1 MIGALFGVFAAFSW
15 GGGDFLGGLASRRLP
30 TFFVVATSQAAA
42 LALLIPVA
50 LLAGGVPPG
59 GAELLTTALAGVV
72 GGTGVLSLYHG
83 FAHGRISI
91 VASVAG
97 TLAALIPVG
106 VSIAQGEI
114 PSPLRLLGFALAI
127 VAIII
132 VSTSSVEHAVIG
144 EAGAHADASSGAA
157 AGGGIL
163 YGLTAGICFA
173 GFSLIFASVQSTLGA
188 TAAIGLPTIAWLLTI
203 LRIASVVALTLVF
216 ITARLVGRRPPGD
229 EPIRAG
235 AIPTGLLPRL
245 RLVALLA
252 AAGTGDTLGN
262 LFFFLSSGESG
273 VAVAAVFTSIA
284 PITTVIFAALLLG
297 ERVGRRQG
305 AGIALAGVATVAI
318 ALGGVA

>member
-1 MIGALFGVFAAFSW
+1 MIGALFGVIAAFSW

-30 TFFVVATSQAAA
+30 TFLVVASSQAVA

-50 LLAGGVPPG
+50 LIGGGVPPSG
-59 GAELLTTALAGVV
+59 TALLTTAFAGVV

-91 VASVAG
+91 VASIAG

-106 VSIAQGEI
+106 VSIAEGEV
-114 PSPLRLLGFALAI
+114 PTLLRLFGFVAAI

-132 VSTSSVEHAVIG
+132 VSTSSVEHAVAG

-157 AGGGIL
+157 TRGGAIYGI
-163 YGLTAGICFA
+163 TAGICFA
-173 GFSLIFASVQSTLGA
+173 GFSLIFAGVESDA
-188 TAAIGLPTIAWLLTI
+188 TVWLLTI
-203 LRIASVVALTLVF
+203 LRIASVSALMLVF
-216 ITARLVGRRPPGD
+216 LAARLVGRRPPGD

-235 AIPTGLLPRL
+235 AIPVGLLPRM
-245 RLVALLA
+245 RLLLLLA
-252 AAGTGDTLGN
+252 AAGMGDTMGN

-297 ERVGRRQG
+297 ERVSARQG
-305 AGIALAGVATVAI
+305 LGIALAGVATIAI

>member
-1 MIGALFGVFAAFSW
+1 MIGALFGVIAAFSW

-42 LALLIPVA
+42 LALLVPVA
-50 LLAGGVPPG
+50 LIAGGAPPSG
-59 GAELLTTALAGVV
+59 SALITTAIAGVV

-91 VASVAG
+91 VASIAG

-106 VSIAQGEI
+106 VSIAQGEV
-114 PSPLRLLGFALAI
+114 PSLLRLFGFLMAI

-132 VSTSSVEHAVIG
+132 VSTSSVEHAVAG

-157 AGGGIL
+157 ARGGAI
-163 YGLTAGICFA
+163 YGVTAGICFA
-173 GFSLIFASVQSTLGA
+173 GFSLIFSSVDSDA
-188 TAAIGLPTIAWLLTI
+188 TVWLLTI
-203 LRIASVVALTLVF
+203 LRIASVSALTLVF

-245 RLVALLA
+245 RLLLLLA
-252 AAGTGDTLGN
+252 ATGSGDTMGN
-262 LFFFLSSGESG
+262 LFFFLSSAESG

-297 ERVGRRQG
+297 ERVSARQG
-305 AGIALAGVATVAI
+305 LGIALAGVATVAI

>member
-50 LLAGGVPPG
+50 LIAGGAPPSG
-59 GAELLTTALAGVV
+59 SALITTAIAGVV

-91 VASVAG
+91 VASIAG

-106 VSIAQGEI
+106 VSIAQGEV
-114 PSPLRLLGFALAI
+114 PSLLRLFGFFMAI
-127 VAIII
+127 VSIII
-132 VSTSSVEHAVIG
+132 VSTSSVEHAVAG

-157 AGGGIL
+157 ARGGAIYGI
-163 YGLTAGICFA
+163 TAGICFA
-173 GFSLIFASVQSTLGA
+173 GFSLIFSSVDSDA
-188 TAAIGLPTIAWLLTI
+188 TVWLLTI
-203 LRIASVVALTLVF
+203 LRIASVSALTLVF

-245 RLVALLA
+245 RLILLLA
-252 AAGTGDTLGN
+252 ATGSGDTMGN
-262 LFFFLSSGESG
+262 LFFFLSSAESG

-297 ERVGRRQG
+297 ERVGARQG
-305 AGIALAGVATVAI
+305 LGIALAGVATVAI

>member
-42 LALLIPVA
+42 LALLVPVA
-50 LLAGGVPPG
+50 LIAGGAPPSG
-59 GAELLTTALAGVV
+59 SALITTAIAGVV

-91 VASVAG
+91 VASIAG

-106 VSIAQGEI
+106 VSIAQGEV
-114 PSPLRLLGFALAI
+114 PSLLRLFGFFMAI
-127 VAIII
+127 VSIII
-132 VSTSSVEHAVIG
+132 VSTSSVEHAVAG

-157 AGGGIL
+157 ARGGAIYGI
-163 YGLTAGICFA
+163 TAGICFA
-173 GFSLIFASVQSTLGA
+173 GFSLIFSSVDSDA
-188 TAAIGLPTIAWLLTI
+188 TVWLLTI
-203 LRIASVVALTLVF
+203 LRVASVSALTLVF

-235 AIPTGLLPRL
+235 AIPTGFLSRL
-245 RLVALLA
+245 RLLLLLA
-252 AAGTGDTLGN
+252 ATGSGDTMGN
-262 LFFFLSSGESG
+262 LFFFLSSAESG

-297 ERVGRRQG
+297 ERVGARQG
-305 AGIALAGVATVAI
+305 LGIALAGVATVAI

>member
-1 MIGALFGVFAAFSW
+1 MIGALFGVIAAFSW

-42 LALLIPVA
+42 LALLVPVA
-50 LLAGGVPPG
+50 MIAGGAPPSG
-59 GAELLTTALAGVV
+59 IALITTAFAGVV

-91 VASVAG
+91 VASIAG

-106 VSIAQGEI
+106 VSIAQGEV
-114 PSPLRLLGFALAI
+114 PSLLRLFGFMLAI

-132 VSTSSVEHAVIG
+132 VSTSSVEHAVAG
-144 EAGAHADASSGAA
+144 EVGAHADASSGAA
-157 AGGGIL
+157 AGGGAV
-163 YGLTAGICFA
+163 YGVTAGICFA
-173 GFSLIFASVQSTLGA
+173 GFSLIFAGVESDA
-188 TAAIGLPTIAWLLTI
+188 TVWLLTI
-203 LRIASVVALTLVF
+203 LRIASVSALALVF
-216 ITARLVGRRPPGD
+216 VTARLIGRRPPGD

-235 AIPTGLLPRL
+235 AIPAGLLPRL
-245 RLVALLA
+245 RLLVLLA
-252 AAGTGDTLGN
+252 AAGTGDTMGN

-273 VAVAAVFTSIA
+273 VAVAAVFTSVA

-297 ERVGRRQG
+297 ERVNIRQG
-305 AGIALAGVATVAI
+305 LGIALAGVATIAI

>member
-1 MIGALFGVFAAFSW
+1 MIGALFGVIAAFSW

-30 TFFVVATSQAAA
+30 TFLVVATSQAAA

-50 LLAGGVPPG
+50 VLFGGTPPSG
-59 GAELLTTALAGVV
+59 PSLLTTALAGIV

-91 VASVAG
+91 VASIAG

-106 VSIAQGEI
+106 VSIAQGEV
-114 PSPLRLLGFALAI
+114 PSALRLFGFFAAI
-127 VAIII
+127 VSIII
-132 VSTSSVEHAVIG
+132 VSTSAVEHAVVG
-144 EAGAHADASSGAA
+144 EAGAHADASSGSAARGGAVYGVA
-157 AGGGIL
+157 AGM
-163 YGLTAGICFA
+163 CFA
-173 GFSLIFASVQSTLGA
+173 GFSLIFSGVESDA
-188 TAAIGLPTIAWLLTI
+188 TVWLLTI
-203 LRIASVVALTLVF
+203 LRIASVTALTIVF

-235 AIPTGLLPRL
+235 AIPSGLLPRL
-245 RLVALLA
+245 RLLLLLA

-297 ERVGRRQG
+297 ERVAARQG
-305 AGIALAGVATVAI
+305 LGIALAGVATVAI

>member
-1 MIGALFGVFAAFSW
+1 MIGALFGVIAAFSW

-30 TFFVVATSQAAA
+30 TFLVVATSQAAA

-50 LLAGGVPPG
+50 LIAGGIPPSG
-59 GAELLTTALAGVV
+59 TALLTTAFAGVV

-91 VASVAG
+91 VASIAG

-106 VSIAQGEI
+106 VSIAEGEV
-114 PSPLRLLGFALAI
+114 PTLLRLFGFVAAI

-132 VSTSSVEHAVIG
+132 VSTSSVEHAVAG

-157 AGGGIL
+157 TRGGAIYGI
-163 YGLTAGICFA
+163 TAGICFA
-173 GFSLIFASVQSTLGA
+173 GFSLIFAGVESDA
-188 TAAIGLPTIAWLLTI
+188 TVWLLTI
-203 LRIASVVALTLVF
+203 LRIASVSALMLVF
-216 ITARLVGRRPPGD
+216 VAARLVGRRPPGD

-235 AIPTGLLPRL
+235 AIPDGVLPRV
-245 RLVALLA
+245 RLLLLLA
-252 AAGTGDTLGN
+252 ATGSGDTMGN

-297 ERVGRRQG
+297 ERVSARQG
-305 AGIALAGVATVAI
+305 LGIALAGVATIAI

>member
-1 MIGALFGVFAAFSW
+1 MIGALFGVIAAFSW

-30 TFFVVATSQAAA
+30 TFLVVASSQAVA
-42 LALLIPVA
+42 LALLFPIA
-50 LLAGGVPPG
+50 LIAGGVPPS
-59 GAELLTTALAGVV
+59 GAALLTTAFAGVV

-91 VASVAG
+91 VASIAG

-106 VSIAQGEI
+106 VSIAEGEV
-114 PSPLRLLGFALAI
+114 PTLLRLFGFVAAI

-132 VSTSSVEHAVIG
+132 VSTSSVEHAVAG

-157 AGGGIL
+157 TRGGAIYGI
-163 YGLTAGICFA
+163 TAGICFA
-173 GFSLIFASVQSTLGA
+173 GFSLIFAGVESDA
-188 TAAIGLPTIAWLLTI
+188 TVWLLTI
-203 LRIASVVALTLVF
+203 LRIASVSALTLVF
-216 ITARLVGRRPPGD
+216 LAARLVGRRPPGD

-235 AIPTGLLPRL
+235 AIPVGMLPRV
-245 RLVALLA
+245 RLLLLLA
-252 AAGTGDTLGN
+252 AAGMGDTMGN

-297 ERVGRRQG
+297 ERVSARQG
-305 AGIALAGVATVAI
+305 LGIALAGVATIAI

>member
-1 MIGALFGVFAAFSW
+1 MIGALFGVIAAFSW

-30 TFFVVATSQAAA
+30 TFLVVATSQAAA
-42 LALLIPVA
+42 LALLVPVA
-50 LLAGGVPPG
+50 LIAGGVPPSG
-59 GAELLTTALAGVV
+59 TALLTTAFAGIV

-91 VASVAG
+91 VASIAG

-106 VSIAQGEI
+106 VSIAEGEVPTI
-114 PSPLRLLGFALAI
+114 LRLFGFFAAI

-132 VSTSSVEHAVIG
+132 VSTSSVEHAVVG

-157 AGGGIL
+157 SRGGAIYGI
-163 YGLTAGICFA
+163 TAGICFA
-173 GFSLIFASVQSTLGA
+173 GFSLIFSGVESDA
-188 TAAIGLPTIAWLLTI
+188 TVWLLTI
-203 LRIASVVALTLVF
+203 LRIASVSALTLVF
-216 ITARLVGRRPPGD
+216 VAARMVGRRPPGD

-235 AIPTGLLPRL
+235 AIPVGLLPRL
-245 RLVALLA
+245 RLLLLLA
-252 AAGTGDTLGN
+252 AAGTGDTMGN

-297 ERVGRRQG
+297 ERVSARQG
-305 AGIALAGVATVAI
+305 LGIALAGVATIAI

>member
-1 MIGALFGVFAAFSW
+1 MIGALFGVIAAFSW

-30 TFFVVATSQAAA
+30 TFLVVASSQAVA

-50 LLAGGVPPG
+50 LIAGGVPPSG
-59 GAELLTTALAGVV
+59 TALLTTAFAGVV

-91 VASVAG
+91 VASIAG

-106 VSIAQGEI
+106 VSIAEGEV
-114 PSPLRLLGFALAI
+114 PTLLRLFGFVAAI

-132 VSTSSVEHAVIG
+132 VSTSSVEHAVAG

-157 AGGGIL
+157 TRGGAIYGI
-163 YGLTAGICFA
+163 TAGICFA
-173 GFSLIFASVQSTLGA
+173 GFSLIFAGVESDA
-188 TAAIGLPTIAWLLTI
+188 TVWLLTI
-203 LRIASVVALTLVF
+203 LRIASVSALMLVF
-216 ITARLVGRRPPGD
+216 LAARLVGRRPPGD

-235 AIPTGLLPRL
+235 AIPDGVLPRV
-245 RLVALLA
+245 RLLLLLA
-252 AAGTGDTLGN
+252 ATGSGDTMGN

-297 ERVGRRQG
+297 ERVSARQG
-305 AGIALAGVATVAI
+305 LGIALAGVATIAI

>member
-42 LALLIPVA
+42 LALLVPVA
-50 LLAGGVPPG
+50 LIAGGAPPSG
-59 GAELLTTALAGVV
+59 SALITTAFAGVV

-91 VASVAG
+91 VASIAG

-106 VSIAQGEI
+106 VSIAQGEV
-114 PSPLRLLGFALAI
+114 PSLLRLFGFLMAI

-132 VSTSSVEHAVIG
+132 VSTSSVEHAVAG

-157 AGGGIL
+157 ARGGAI
-163 YGLTAGICFA
+163 YGVTAGICFA
-173 GFSLIFASVQSTLGA
+173 GFSLIFSSVDSDA
-188 TAAIGLPTIAWLLTI
+188 TVWLLTI
-203 LRIASVVALTLVF
+203 LRIASVSALTLVF

-245 RLVALLA
+245 RLLLLLA
-252 AAGTGDTLGN
+252 ATGSGDTMGN
-262 LFFFLSSGESG
+262 LFFFLSSAESG

-284 PITTVIFAALLLG
+284 PITTVIFAAILLG
-297 ERVGRRQG
+297 ERVSARQG
-305 AGIALAGVATVAI
+305 LGIALAGVATLAI

>member
-42 LALLIPVA
+42 LALLVPVA
-50 LLAGGVPPG
+50 LIAGGAPPSG
-59 GAELLTTALAGVV
+59 SALITTAFAGVV

-91 VASVAG
+91 VASIAG

-106 VSIAQGEI
+106 VSIAQGEV
-114 PSPLRLLGFALAI
+114 PSPPRLFGFLMAI

-132 VSTSSVEHAVIG
+132 VSTSSVEHAVAG

-157 AGGGIL
+157 ARGGAI
-163 YGLTAGICFA
+163 YGVTAGICFA
-173 GFSLIFASVQSTLGA
+173 GFSLIFSSVDSDA
-188 TAAIGLPTIAWLLTI
+188 TVWLLTI
-203 LRIASVVALTLVF
+203 LRIASVSALTLVF

-245 RLVALLA
+245 RLLLLLA
-252 AAGTGDTLGN
+252 ATGSGDTMGN
-262 LFFFLSSGESG
+262 LFFFLSSAESG

-297 ERVGRRQG
+297 ERVGARQG
-305 AGIALAGVATVAI
+305 LGIALAGVATIAI

>member
-50 LLAGGVPPG
+50 LIAGGAPPSG
-59 GAELLTTALAGVV
+59 SALITTAIAGVV

-91 VASVAG
+91 VASIAG

-106 VSIAQGEI
+106 VSIAQGEV
-114 PSPLRLLGFALAI
+114 PSLLRLFGFFMAI
-127 VAIII
+127 VSIIM
-132 VSTSSVEHAVIG
+132 VSTSSVEHAVAG

-157 AGGGIL
+157 ARGGAIYGI
-163 YGLTAGICFA
+163 TAGICFA
-173 GFSLIFASVQSTLGA
+173 GFSLIFSSVDSDA
-188 TAAIGLPTIAWLLTI
+188 TVWLLTI
-203 LRIASVVALTLVF
+203 LRIASVSALTLVF

-245 RLVALLA
+245 RLILLLA
-252 AAGTGDTLGN
+252 ATGSGDTMGN
-262 LFFFLSSGESG
+262 LFFFLSSAESG

-297 ERVGRRQG
+297 ERVGARQG
-305 AGIALAGVATVAI
+305 LGIALAGVATVAI

>member
-1 MIGALFGVFAAFSW
+1 MIGALFGVIAAFSW

-30 TFFVVATSQAAA
+30 TFLVVATSQAAA

-50 LLAGGVPPG
+50 LLAGGVPPSG
-59 GAELLTTALAGVV
+59 SPLLTTALAGIV
-72 GGTGVLSLYHG
+72 GGAGVLSLYHG

-91 VASVAG
+91 VASIAG

-106 VSIAQGEI
+106 VSIAQGEV
-114 PSPLRLLGFALAI
+114 PSLLRLFGFMLAI

-132 VSTSSVEHAVIG
+132 VSTSSVEHAVAG
-144 EAGAHADASSGAA
+144 EVGAHADASSGAA
-157 AGGGIL
+157 AGGGAV
-163 YGLTAGICFA
+163 YGVTAGICFA
-173 GFSLIFASVQSTLGA
+173 GFSLIFAGVESDA
-188 TAAIGLPTIAWLLTI
+188 TVWLLTI
-203 LRIASVVALTLVF
+203 LRIASVSALALVF
-216 ITARLVGRRPPGD
+216 VTARLIGRRPPGD

-245 RLVALLA
+245 RLLVLLA
-252 AAGTGDTLGN
+252 AAGTGDTMGN

-284 PITTVIFAALLLG
+284 PITTVIFAAFLLG
-297 ERVGRRQG
+297 ERVSARQG
-305 AGIALAGVATVAI
+305 LGIALAGVATLAI

>member
-1 MIGALFGVFAAFSW
+1 MIGALFGVIAAFSW

-30 TFFVVATSQAAA
+30 TFLVVASSQAVA
-42 LALLIPVA
+42 LALLFPIA
-50 LLAGGVPPG
+50 LIAGGVPPSG
-59 GAELLTTALAGVV
+59 TALLTTAFAGVV

-91 VASVAG
+91 VASIAG

-106 VSIAQGEI
+106 VSIAEGEV
-114 PSPLRLLGFALAI
+114 PTLLRLFGFVAAI

-132 VSTSSVEHAVIG
+132 VSTSSVEHAVAG

-157 AGGGIL
+157 TRGGAIYGI
-163 YGLTAGICFA
+163 TAGICFA
-173 GFSLIFASVQSTLGA
+173 GFSLIFAGVESDA
-188 TAAIGLPTIAWLLTI
+188 TVWLLTI
-203 LRIASVVALTLVF
+203 LRIASVSALTLVF
-216 ITARLVGRRPPGD
+216 LAARLVGRRPPGD

-235 AIPTGLLPRL
+235 AIPDGVLPRV
-245 RLVALLA
+245 RLLLLLA
-252 AAGTGDTLGN
+252 AAGMGDTMGN

-297 ERVGRRQG
+297 ERVSARQG
-305 AGIALAGVATVAI
+305 LGIALAGVATIAI

>member
-1 MIGALFGVFAAFSW
+1 MIGALFGVIAAFSW

-30 TFFVVATSQAAA
+30 TFLVVATSQAAA

-50 LLAGGVPPG
+50 LLAGGVPPS
-59 GAELLTTALAGVV
+59 GAALLTTAFAGVV

-91 VASVAG
+91 VASIAG

-106 VSIAQGEI
+106 VSIAEGEV
-114 PSPLRLLGFALAI
+114 PTLLRLFGFVAAI

-132 VSTSSVEHAVIG
+132 VSTSSVEHAVAG

-157 AGGGIL
+157 ARGGAIYGI
-163 YGLTAGICFA
+163 TAGICFA
-173 GFSLIFASVQSTLGA
+173 GFSLIFSGVESDA
-188 TAAIGLPTIAWLLTI
+188 TVWLLTI
-203 LRIASVVALTLVF
+203 LRIASVSALTLVF
-216 ITARLVGRRPPGD
+216 VAARLVGRRPPGD

-235 AIPTGLLPRL
+235 AIPDGVLPRV
-245 RLVALLA
+245 RLLLLLA
-252 AAGTGDTLGN
+252 ATGSGDTMGN
-262 LFFFLSSGESG
+262 LFFFLSSAESG

-297 ERVGRRQG
+297 ERVSARQG
-305 AGIALAGVATVAI
+305 LGIALAGVATIAI

>member
-1 MIGALFGVFAAFSW
+1 MIGALFGVIAAFSW

-30 TFFVVATSQAAA
+30 TFLVVATSQAAA

-50 LLAGGVPPG
+50 LLAGGVPPS
-59 GAELLTTALAGVV
+59 GAALLTTAFAGVV

-91 VASVAG
+91 VASIAG

-106 VSIAQGEI
+106 VSIAEGEV
-114 PSPLRLLGFALAI
+114 PTLLRLFGFVAAI

-132 VSTSSVEHAVIG
+132 VSTSSVEHAVAG

-157 AGGGIL
+157 TRGGAIYGI
-163 YGLTAGICFA
+163 TAGICFA
-173 GFSLIFASVQSTLGA
+173 GFSLIFSGVESDA
-188 TAAIGLPTIAWLLTI
+188 TVWLLTI
-203 LRIASVVALTLVF
+203 LRIASVSALTLVF
-216 ITARLVGRRPPGD
+216 VAARLVGRRPPGD

-235 AIPTGLLPRL
+235 AIPDGVLPRV
-245 RLVALLA
+245 RLLLLLA
-252 AAGTGDTLGN
+252 ATGSGDTMGN

-297 ERVGRRQG
+297 ERVSARQG
-305 AGIALAGVATVAI
+305 LGIALAGVATIAI